1 MNLVHSIV
9 NPLTPNDPYRGRTAP
24 LTSKVA
30 FYIFIQQIQVLN
42 ILNMVYTLSFF
53 PLENAASLIFLTYLV
68 PVLLTFYIQ
77 DVPKLKKNSGAK
89 SLIHKFLFFLISLL
103 YSCTCFEHCYADH
116 QEVKL
121 YYTAPGIV
129 TLCRWPSGAHR
140 KFL

>member
-89 SLIHKFLFFLISLL
+89 RLIQKNNKLRVVKHFGYKSLTFRRLMS
-103 YSCTCFEHCYADH
+103 T
-116 QEVKL
+116 
-121 YYTAPGIV
+121 IV
-129 TLCRWPSGAHR
+129 DVPHR
-140 KFL
+140 